1 MCIRAPT
8 RRLDRKRNGEP
19 EKAEG
24 KMAIPTVM
32 GTEIEFGIMV
42 KNDPDFDPIS
52 SCVLIVNAYREDPDG
67 KILWDYDQ
75 ENPLADARG
84 FQVEGEKYTPNQQ
97 ENIARNKT
105 LINGARYYVD
115 HAHPEY
121 SSPEVTNARDLVIH
135 EKAGERV
142 IEISR
147 REANNLLPEGAQ
159 MLIYKNNSDR
169 KGNSYGCHENYLMD
183 RRTSFKKVVEPLLP
197 FFSTRQIWCGAGKV
211 GSESR
216 NHPCDYQLSQRA
228 DFFETEVA
236 LDTMVKRPIVNTRD
250 EPHADREKYRRLHVI
265 VGDSN
270 MSEFTIYLRNG
281 VTALILS
288 MIEDGA
294 ISKDLTL
301 RDPVRTIREVSHDLT
316 LAQEVTMD
324 DGTAR
329 TALEIQSDFLEMALA
344 YTSSR
349 SLDPVQKDVL
359 QKWQDVIEAL
369 GRDPMELDTKID
381 WVIKKRL
388 IESYIGRKKL
398 DWSDPQV
405 QMLDLQYHDSRPDK
419 GLYYLLER
427 QGKVER
433 IVTDEEIQHAVYNPP
448 RDTRAFF
455 RGECLRRY
463 PSEVFG
469 VNWDSIS
476 FGLENESIKRV
487 MMAEPLKG
495 TSEFVEELLDRS
507 ETAAVLLENMGS

>member
-1 MCIRAPT
+1 
-8 RRLDRKRNGEP
+8 
-19 EKAEG
+19 
-24 KMAIPTVM
+24 MAIPTVM

-52 SCVLIVNAYREDPDG
+52 SCVLIVNAYREDPHG
-67 KILWDYDQ
+67 NVLWDYDQ

-105 LINGARYYVD
+105 LVNGARYYVD

-147 REANNLLPEGAQ
+147 REANQLLPEGAQ

-183 RRTSFKKVVEPLLP
+183 RRTSFKQVVEPLLP
-197 FFSTRQIWCGAGKV
+197 FFATRQIWCGAGKV
-211 GSESR
+211 GSENR

-270 MSEFTIYLRNG
+270 MSEYTIYLRNG

-294 ISKDLTL
+294 ITQNLSL
-301 RDPVRTIREVSHDLT
+301 RDPVRAIREVSHDPSLKQK
-316 LAQEVTMD
+316 LRMD
-324 DGTAR
+324 DGTSR
-329 TALEIQSDFLEMALA
+329 TALEIQSGFLEMALA

-349 SLDPVQKDVL
+349 SLDPIQKDVL
-359 QKWQDVIEAL
+359 QKWEEVIGAL
-369 GRDPMELDTKID
+369 GRDPMELDAKID
-381 WVIKKRL
+381 WVMKKRI
-388 IESYIGRKKL
+388 IESYLDRKGL
-398 DWSDPQV
+398 GWGDPQAG
-405 QMLDLQYHDSRPDK
+405 MLDLRYHDSRPDR
-419 GLYYLLER
+419 GLYFLLER
-427 QGKVER
+427 QGKAER
-433 IVTDEEIQHAVYNPP
+433 IVTDEEIQHAIYHPP
-448 RDTRAFF
+448 TDTRAYF

-463 PSEVFG
+463 PGEVFG

-476 FGLENESIKRV
+476 FGIEDESIRRV

-495 TSEFVEELLDRS
+495 TSDYVEELLDRS
-507 ETAAVLLENMGS
+507 ETATQLLENMGS

>member
-1 MCIRAPT
+1 
-8 RRLDRKRNGEP
+8 
-19 EKAEG
+19 
-24 KMAIPTVM
+24 MAIPTVM

-105 LINGARYYVD
+105 LINGARFYVD

-135 EKAGERV
+135 EKAGERI

-147 REANNLLPEGAQ
+147 READQLLPAGAK

-183 RRTSFKKVVEPLLP
+183 RRTSFKQVVEPLLP
-197 FFSTRQIWCGAGKV
+197 FFATRQIWCGAGKV
-211 GSESR
+211 GSENR
-216 NHPCDYQLSQRA
+216 GQPCDYQLSQRA

-270 MSEFTIYLRNG
+270 MSEYTIYLRNG

-294 ISKDLTL
+294 ITKNLSL
-301 RDPVRTIREVSHDLT
+301 RDPVRSIREVSHDLSLT
-316 LAQEVTMD
+316 QEFSMD
-324 DGTAR
+324 DGISR
-329 TALEIQSDFLEMALA
+329 TAIEIQNDFLEMALA
-344 YTSSR
+344 CARSGSDGARYEDRLDHQEAARRELHGSQEARLGRFPGFDARSSVPRFTTGQRALSSARAPGEGRTHRDRWGDRTRDLPSASGYAGLFPWRMSAPVPER
-349 SLDPVQKDVL
+349 SL
-359 QKWQDVIEAL
+359 
-369 GRDPMELDTKID
+369 
-381 WVIKKRL
+381 
-388 IESYIGRKKL
+388 
-398 DWSDPQV
+398 
-405 QMLDLQYHDSRPDK
+405 
-419 GLYYLLER
+419 
-427 QGKVER
+427 
-433 IVTDEEIQHAVYNPP
+433 
-448 RDTRAFF
+448 
-455 RGECLRRY
+455 RGELGFDFLRAR
-463 PSEVFG
+463 G
-469 VNWDSIS
+469 
-476 FGLENESIKRV
+476 
-487 MMAEPLKG
+487 
-495 TSEFVEELLDRS
+495 
-507 ETAAVLLENMGS
+507 

>member
-1 MCIRAPT
+1 
-8 RRLDRKRNGEP
+8 
-19 EKAEG
+19 
-24 KMAIPTVM
+24 
-32 GTEIEFGIMV
+32 MV

-105 LINGARYYVD
+105 LINGARFYVD

-121 SSPEVTNARDLVIH
+121 SSPEVTNARELVIH

-142 IEISR
+142 IEMSR
-147 REANNLLPEGAQ
+147 REANQLLPDGAQ

-183 RRTSFKKVVEPLLP
+183 RRTSFKQVVEPLLP
-197 FFSTRQIWCGAGKV
+197 FFATRQVWCGAGKV
-211 GSESR
+211 GSENR
-216 NHPCDYQLSQRA
+216 GHPCTYQLSQRA

-270 MSEFTIYLRNG
+270 MSEYTIYLRNG

-294 ISKDLTL
+294 ITKNLSL
-301 RDPVRTIREVSHDLT
+301 RDPVRAIREVSHDPSLKVQ
-316 LAQEVTMD
+316 LEMEEGAP
-324 DGTAR
+324 R
-329 TALEIQSDFLEMALA
+329 TAVEIQCEFLEMALA
-344 YTSSR
+344 YAASNE
-349 SLDPVQKDVL
+349 LDPIQTDVL
-359 QKWQDVIEAL
+359 EKWQDVMSAL
-369 GRDPMELDTKID
+369 QRDPMELDTRID

-388 IESYIGRKKL
+388 IEGYMERKNL
-398 DWSDPQV
+398 GWEDSQV

-433 IVTDEEIQHAVYNPP
+433 IVTDEEIQHAVYHPP

-463 PSEVFG
+463 PTEVFG

-476 FGLENESIKRV
+476 FGLQDESIKRV

-495 TSEFVEELLDRS
+495 TSEFVEALLDRS
-507 ETAAVLLENMGS
+507 ETAAALLENMEG

>member
-1 MCIRAPT
+1 
-8 RRLDRKRNGEP
+8 
-19 EKAEG
+19 
-24 KMAIPTVM
+24 MAIPTVM

-105 LINGARYYVD
+105 LINGARFYVD

-121 SSPEVTNARDLVIH
+121 SCPEVTNARDLVIH
-135 EKAGERV
+135 EKAGEVV

-147 REANNLLPEGAQ
+147 REANGLLPDGAQ

-183 RRTSFKKVVEPLLP
+183 RRTSFKKIVEPLLP

-281 VTALILS
+281 VTAMILS

-294 ISKDLTL
+294 ISKDLSL
-301 RDPVRTIREVSHDLT
+301 RDPVRSIREVSHDPSLQRK
-316 LAQEVTMD
+316 LIME
-324 DGTAR
+324 DGSER
-329 TALEIQSDFLEMALA
+329 TALEIQNDFLEMVLA
-344 YTSSR
+344 WTSSR

-359 QKWQDVIEAL
+359 QKWQEVLEAL
-369 GRDPMELDTKID
+369 DRDPMELDTKID

-388 IESYIGRKKL
+388 IERYMSRKDL
-398 DWSDPQV
+398 AWGDSQV

-419 GLYYLLER
+419 GLYHLLVR
-427 QGKVER
+427 QGKIAR
-433 IVTDEEIQHAVYNPP
+433 IVTDEEIQHAVYHPP
-448 RDTRAFF
+448 RDTRAYF

-476 FGLENESIKRV
+476 FGLGDETIRRV

-507 ETAAVLLENMGS
+507 ATAEALLENMGS

>member
-1 MCIRAPT
+1 
-8 RRLDRKRNGEP
+8 
-19 EKAEG
+19 
-24 KMAIPTVM
+24 MAIPTVM

-67 KILWDYDQ
+67 EILWDYDQ

-135 EKAGERV
+135 ERAGERV

-183 RRTSFKKVVEPLLP
+183 RRTPFKKVVEPLLP
-197 FFSTRQIWCGAGKV
+197 FFATRQIWCGAGKV

-301 RDPVRTIREVSHDLT
+301 RDPVRSIREVSHDLS
-316 LAQEVTMD
+316 LRNELTMD
-324 DGTAR
+324 DGSAR
-329 TALEIQSDFLEMALA
+329 TALQIQEGFLEMALA

-369 GRDPMELDTKID
+369 GRDPMELDGKID

-388 IESYIGRKKL
+388 IERYMSRKSL

-433 IVTDEEIQHAVYNPP
+433 IVSDEEIQHAVYNPP

-476 FGLENESIKRV
+476 FGLEDESIKRI

-495 TSEFVEELLDRS
+495 TSEFVEELLERS
-507 ETAAVLLENMGS
+507 DTAAALLENMGS